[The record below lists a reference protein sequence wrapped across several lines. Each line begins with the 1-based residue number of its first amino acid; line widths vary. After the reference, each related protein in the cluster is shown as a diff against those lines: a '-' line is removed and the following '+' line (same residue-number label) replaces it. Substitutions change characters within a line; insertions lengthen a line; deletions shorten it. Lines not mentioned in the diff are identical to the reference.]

1 MAELHAEQEPDR
13 AHRDAAPESVWVLV
27 PADALPE
34 RWAHRA
40 LPLSLV
46 RLLPEESEKLLES
59 GATAPAMS
67 LEEEDLAR
75 LVASGMGAPDIARR
89 LHMTPRSVYRRL
101 ARMRKRFGARNST
114 ELAAILAK
122 QGF

>member
-1 MAELHAEQEPDR
+1 MQAEQEPDR
-13 AHRDAAPESVWVLV
+13 AHRDTPREAVWVLV

-46 RLLPEESEKLLES
+46 RLLPEESGQLLQN
-59 GATAPAMS
+59 GTTTPAMS
-67 LEEEDLAR
+67 LEDEDLAR
-75 LVASGMGAPDIARR
+75 LVARGMGVPEIART

-101 ARMRKRFGARNST
+101 ARLRNRFGARTSI